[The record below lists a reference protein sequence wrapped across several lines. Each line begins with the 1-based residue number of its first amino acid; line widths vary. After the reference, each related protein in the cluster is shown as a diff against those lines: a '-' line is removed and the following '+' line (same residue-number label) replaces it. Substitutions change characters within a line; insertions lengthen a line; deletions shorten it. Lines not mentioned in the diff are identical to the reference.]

1 MSARTTLST
10 AGRIL
15 RQLHHDKRTVAM
27 ILVLP
32 AVLLTIVRAM
42 YDGQDDSFDRVGL
55 TMLGIFPFVIMFLL
69 TSIAM
74 LRERTSGTLERF
86 LTLPL
91 AKVDLLFGY
100 GLAFG
105 VAAIAQAGVATGL
118 AYGALGLDTEGSPG
132 LTMLVAVTSAF
143 LGVALG
149 LLCSAFAR
157 SEFQAV
163 QFMPAVVL
171 PQLLLCGLFVARSD
185 MAGWLEGVSNALPL
199 TYAVDS
205 LDELG
210 TSSSATSD
218 MWVDLAVVA
227 GAAVAALV
235 AASATLRRKSG

>member
-1 MSARTTLST
+1 MTRTTTFST

-27 ILVLP
+27 ILVMP
-32 AVLLTIVRAM
+32 AVLLAIVRAM
-42 YDGQDDSFDRVGL
+42 YNGQDAAFDRIGL

-74 LRERTSGTLERF
+74 LRERTTGTLERY

-105 VAAIAQAGVATGL
+105 AAAVAQAAVATGL
-118 AYGALGLDTEGSPG
+118 AYGALGLDTDGSPA

-171 PQLLLCGLFVARSD
+171 PQLLLCGLFVARDD
-185 MAGWLEGVSNALPL
+185 MAGWLEGISNALPL

-205 LDELG
+205 LEQLG
-210 TSSSATSD
+210 AGGATGQ
-218 MWVDLAVVA
+218 MWTDLAVVA

-235 AASATLRRKSG
+235 AASATLRRTTA